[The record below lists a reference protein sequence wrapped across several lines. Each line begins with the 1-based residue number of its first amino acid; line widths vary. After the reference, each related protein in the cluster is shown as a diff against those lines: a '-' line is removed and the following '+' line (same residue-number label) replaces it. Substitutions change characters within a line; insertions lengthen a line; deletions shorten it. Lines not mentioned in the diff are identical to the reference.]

1 MVLKF
6 AFVKWLPLGVV
17 TSGLSLLINTVDSSA
32 PVCAY
37 WSGIMLVTFGLQLF
51 GEYRHSKAIAAKNM
65 TSTHH

>member
-37 WSGIMLVTFGLQLF
+37 WSCSMLVTFGLQFF